1 MSISAYFLEL
11 AISIINQIGYLGI
24 SIILILDNAGAPI
37 PSEAVLALSGAAAK
51 SGDLNI
57 VFVFIL
63 GVVMQTI
70 GSSLAYW
77 VGATGG
83 ETVVRKYG
91 KYLFI
96 SMHDYQKTQAWFDK
110 NGAKAIF
117 ISRITPVVRTYMGFV
132 AGAAKMSFSSFLTQ
146 TLIGSLVWT
155 IIWVGFGYWVGEEW
169 RKYYEYLHYLDY
181 IIVAAILFLGW
192 RFVHKKLVQR
202 KTQRQKLEDESK

>member
-11 AISIINQIGYLGI
+11 AIGVINQIGYLGI

-51 SGDLNI
+51 AGNLDI
-57 VFVFIL
+57 FFVFIL

-77 VGATGG
+77 IGSTGG

-91 KYLFI
+91 KYILI

-146 TLIGSLVWT
+146 TLIGSFVWT
-155 IIWVGFGYWVGEEW
+155 FIWVGFGYVVGEEW
-169 RKYYEYLHYLDY
+169 RKYYEHLHYLDY
-181 IIVAAILFLGW
+181 VIILALVVLIG
-192 RFVHKKLVQR
+192 RFVYKKLSRRAAR
-202 KTQRQKLEDESK
+202 KLRAEEQAK

>member
-146 TLIGSLVWT
+146 TFIGSFVWT

-202 KTQRQKLEDESK
+202 KEQRQTLEGKSK